1 MLQTANSPTVE
12 DKPPKVSVCIA
23 SYNHAKYLE
32 EMLDSVLAQTFRD
45 FEVIIVDDGSK
56 DNSLEILQKYSSEF
70 PKIKVFTHPDG
81 KNKGISRTANL
92 AIEKSS
98 GEYIAFI
105 GSDDIWYPQILEKQ
119 VELMETDAALGIV
132 YAPAHLIDKNGN
144 KLEGTIGEDVI
155 GEKSPVEAIIKKNV
169 IPAIT
174 VMVKRAA
181 LEKVGLYDEK
191 LVYSDWELWI
201 RILEHY
207 KIGYIDSPLTKYRI
221 HNLNTSIGIPV
232 KRHIK
237 FSQAVFRRLLEK
249 ESRKEINISPRVI
262 ERGFVEVNRMMSVK
276 WMDTFIYLS
285 KKGRLKL
292 SLLSLKRAFSAHP
305 ANFLQLRRILVAIKY
320 FLLGVYKSI
329 FR

>member
-1 MLQTANSPTVE
+1 MLA
-12 DKPPKVSVCIA
+12 
-23 SYNHAKYLE
+23 
-32 EMLDSVLAQTFRD
+32 SVLAQTAQD
-45 FEVIIVDDGSK
+45 FEVIVVDDGSK
-56 DNSLEILQKYSSEF
+56 DNSLEILQKCSREF
-70 PKIKVFTHPDG
+70 PKIKVFTHSNR
-81 KNKGISRTANL
+81 KNKGISPTANL

-105 GSDDIWYPQILEKQ
+105 GSDDVWYPQILEKQ
-119 VELMETDAALGIV
+119 LELIETDAALGIV

-144 KLEGTIGEDVI
+144 KLEGTIGKDVT

-174 VMVKRAA
+174 VMMRKAA
-181 LEKVGLYDEK
+181 LEKVGVYDEK

-207 KIGYIDSPLTKYRI
+207 KIGYINVPLSKYRL
-221 HNLNTSIGIPV
+221 HNSNTSIGIPV

-249 ESRKEINISPRVI
+249 ESHKEINISPRVI
-262 ERGFVEVNRMMSVK
+262 EKGFVEVNRMISVK

-292 SLLSLKRAFSAHP
+292 ALASLKKAFSASP
-305 ANFLQLRRILVAIKY
+305 ANFLQLRRIMVAIKY